1 MDSLPAS
8 RHWTSPAFGVISIAV
23 PALRNAGP
31 FPGAI
36 ADFTWGTLSSSS
48 FPDAVG
54 DFLQKCRGLGESEEF
69 MFETPEEVK
78 PKASMGLW
86 LGIVAVVAVLAAG
99 GYFFLKSK
107 GSANQH
113 LSAASAPAAVKGNA
127 DPVHDLKIQRA
138 TMNKDRNGTMAVWL
152 VTIENKS
159 PVYSY
164 SKIEYETT
172 YVGADNNAI
181 LINKGTIPA
190 AISPGEQNNAEIN
203 DALYPAGTAWYKIRI
218 TGATPAAQ

>member
-1 MDSLPAS
+1 LDFPRIRWYLWGGSGAKKC
-8 RHWTSPAFGVISIAV
+8 WVI
-23 PALRNAGP
+23 
-31 FPGAI
+31 PGTI
-36 ADFTWGTLSSSS
+36 ADCTCGSVSFLTNAIGDLS
-48 FPDAVG
+48 A
-54 DFLQKCRGLGESEEF
+54 KCFALSESGEF
-69 MFETPEEVK
+69 MFETPEEIK

-86 LGIVAVVAVLAAG
+86 LGILAVVAVLVAG

-107 GSANQH
+107 GGANQRAT
-113 LSAASAPAAVKGNA
+113 AAGAPMVAKGNA

-159 PVYSY
+159 PVYTY

-172 YVGADNNAI
+172 YVGADNTAI

-218 TGATPAAQ
+218 TGAASAAQ

>member
-1 MDSLPAS
+1 
-8 RHWTSPAFGVISIAV
+8 
-23 PALRNAGP
+23 
-31 FPGAI
+31 
-36 ADFTWGTLSSSS
+36 
-48 FPDAVG
+48 
-54 DFLQKCRGLGESEEF
+54 

-86 LGIVAVVAVLAAG
+86 IGIALVAALVAVAG
-99 GYFFLKSK
+99 FFYMKSK
-107 GSANQH
+107 GNANRQA
-113 LSAASAPAAVKGNA
+113 SAASTPSVVKGNA

-138 TMNKDRNGTMAVWL
+138 TMNKDRNGTMAIWL

-159 PVYSY
+159 KSYAY

-190 AISPGEQNNAEIN
+190 AIGPGEQNNAEIN
-203 DALYPAGTAWYKIRI
+203 DAFYPAGTSWYKIRI

>member
-1 MDSLPAS
+1 
-8 RHWTSPAFGVISIAV
+8 
-23 PALRNAGP
+23 
-31 FPGAI
+31 
-36 ADFTWGTLSSSS
+36 
-48 FPDAVG
+48 
-54 DFLQKCRGLGESEEF
+54 

-78 PKASMGLW
+78 PKASMGLL
-86 LGIVAVVAVLAAG
+86 LGVVVVAAIIAAG

-107 GSANQH
+107 GGASQNA
-113 LSAASAPAAVKGNA
+113 SAANAPAVAKGNA

-152 VTIENKS
+152 VAIENKS
-159 PVYSY
+159 PVYTY